1 MVGGC
6 WSSTCPPRSGGRALS
21 CCSPGPSGSMCEVA
35 GAGPPWGCPRSWSE
49 QGWDT
54 RLDRDGP
61 QTGVNATQFK
71 APS

>member
-21 CCSPGPSGSMCEVA
+21 CCSPGPSGSTCEVA

-49 QGWDT
+49 QGW
-54 RLDRDGP
+54 RFHLQEHEMR
-61 QTGVNATQFK
+61 GVRSYDK
-71 APS
+71 